1 MAQRTQTSQ
10 TSADFD
16 MPGEKIRMTEKASE
30 KRVGIW
36 DPSDF
41 SCLRRKDTDRSG
53 KNQGYREWLIS

>member
-1 MAQRTQTSQ
+1 
-10 TSADFD
+10 